1 MTWETSGPILFFLG
15 LSVLDLG
22 PMYATDRQTS
32 SDAHHRLM
40 PPPYGGGIISEK
52 DDGLILDADS
62 YVENFLR
69 LKVVRPEDN
78 IYGQ

>member
-1 MTWETSGPILFFLG
+1 
-15 LSVLDLG
+15 
-22 PMYATDRQTS
+22 
-32 SDAHHRLM
+32 M